1 MNNNDSKI
9 KNVTIKDVRGK
20 PVEIR
25 ENQIAKLAT
34 MRQAS
39 WYMLALLM
47 YAVCSLVGFGI
58 AYFVV
63 RLLIYLQLQ

>member
-1 MNNNDSKI
+1 MNKQKTKI
-9 KNVTIKDVRGK
+9 ENVTIKDIKGK
-20 PVEIR
+20 PVQIR

-47 YAVCSLVGFGI
+47 YIVCSLVGFGI

-63 RLLIYLQLQ
+63 RLLIHLQLQ